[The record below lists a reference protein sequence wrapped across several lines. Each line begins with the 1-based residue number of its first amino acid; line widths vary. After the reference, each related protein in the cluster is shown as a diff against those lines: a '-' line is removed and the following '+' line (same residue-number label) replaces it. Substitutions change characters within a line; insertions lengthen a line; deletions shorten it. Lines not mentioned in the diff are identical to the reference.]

1 MKEDKL
7 YRLLVSKMHEVAVV
21 PPQRIGPLTPIYKR
35 LVLRLKFYP
44 WVSTGLIASVASLF
58 LYILLGS
65 HLVKFISILQFGF

>member
-35 LVLRLKFYP
+35 LALRLKFYP
-44 WVSTGLIASVASLF
+44 WVSTGLIALVASLF